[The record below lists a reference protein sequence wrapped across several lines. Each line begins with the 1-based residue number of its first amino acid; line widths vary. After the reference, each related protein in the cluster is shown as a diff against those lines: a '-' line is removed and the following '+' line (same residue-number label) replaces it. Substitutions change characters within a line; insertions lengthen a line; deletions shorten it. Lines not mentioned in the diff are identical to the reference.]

1 MPVQVL
7 GPITKLFGFFSCLLY
22 ASKPSGL
29 KTGKDK
35 TDNSGKNFLDQTN
48 IFPNLS
54 KFVDSL
60 IFGIKLIYQM
70 KVNIEDKYRVPGL
83 ERGLRV
89 IEYLNEHPDGMT
101 MGELSSRLGIPTNSI
116 YRILATL
123 ERGNYVQKR
132 ENSSHYYLGS
142 KLLSMSAPVTG
153 VPSFVESSLPHMRTL
168 RDDIKE
174 SVLCGTLLGEEGVVL
189 EQVEGLHSFSFRIC
203 PGLRFPLHTAA
214 PGKLFLAHMAE
225 AERELL
231 IARLNLKKFTKHTLT
246 SKSALLK
253 EVHQARIDGFAF
265 DREEEMI
272 GQVCVASGVF
282 NRSGR
287 LIGAIW
293 MVAPTNRVLPP
304 DLSNFG
310 TKVRQCAERISLSF
324 GYSKLRA
331 A

>member
-1 MPVQVL
+1 
-7 GPITKLFGFFSCLLY
+7 
-22 ASKPSGL
+22 
-29 KTGKDK
+29 
-35 TDNSGKNFLDQTN
+35 
-48 IFPNLS
+48 
-54 KFVDSL
+54 
-60 IFGIKLIYQM
+60 M

-89 IEYLNEHPDGMT
+89 IEYLNDHPDGMS

-132 ENSSHYYLGS
+132 ENSSHYFLGS

-168 RDDIKE
+168 RDETKE
-174 SVLCGTLLGEEGVVL
+174 SILCGTLLGHEGVVL
-189 EQVEGLHSFSFRIC
+189 EQVEGLHSFSFRIK

-214 PGKLFLAHMAE
+214 PGKLFLAHMSE
-225 AERELL
+225 DERSAYLEG
-231 IARLNLKKFTKHTLT
+231 ASFEKFTPNTLT
-246 SKSALLK
+246 SASALMK
-253 EVHQARIDGFAF
+253 EVKQAGIDGFAF

-293 MVAPTNRVLPP
+293 MVAPSYRVLPS
-304 DLSNFG
+304 DLLPFAE
-310 TKVRQCAERISLSF
+310 KVRECAERISLSF
-324 GYSKLRA
+324 GYSKLRVA
-331 A
+331 